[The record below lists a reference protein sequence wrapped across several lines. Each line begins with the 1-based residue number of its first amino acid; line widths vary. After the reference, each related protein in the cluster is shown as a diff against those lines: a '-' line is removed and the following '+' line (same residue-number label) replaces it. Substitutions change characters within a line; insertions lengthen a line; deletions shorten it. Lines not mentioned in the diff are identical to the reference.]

1 MYIGV
6 DIGGTNVT
14 AGLVSIDGEILFQN
28 SCPTLPSRGWDMVIQ
43 DIINLIRE
51 IINQASNN
59 KNVLGIGIG
68 VPGVADPNTG
78 NVVHCVNLGWENVP
92 LGKTLEKEF
101 NKPVYIDNDAS
112 VAALAEFE
120 NGALK
125 GTQNS
130 ILITLGTGIGG
141 GFIINGRLYSG
152 TSNIGSEIGHTVIGE
167 NFYDCNCGKNGCFET
182 FSSAT
187 ALIRYTKKL
196 MEEARENTVIGN
208 YIDNDLDKLNAKVI
222 FDCAKAG
229 DKLALSSVNRL
240 VDYLII
246 GITNLINL
254 LDPEIIAIG
263 GGISKAGDYLLELI
277 SHRIHEKILF
287 KDMPYSKIA
296 IAKHGNDAGII
307 GSAMLCKHS

>member
-14 AGLVSIDGEILFQN
+14 AGLVSNDGNILLQKR
-28 SCPTLPSRGWDMVIQ
+28 CPTLPSRGLDTVIK
-43 DIINLIRE
+43 DIVNLIKDV
-51 IINQASNN
+51 INQAPNCEE
-59 KNVLGIGIG
+59 VLGIGIG
-68 VPGVADPNTG
+68 VPGVADKLTG
-78 NVVHCVNLGWENVP
+78 NVISCVNLGWKNVP

-101 NKPVYIDNDAS
+101 NKPIYIDNDAS

-130 ILITLGTGIGG
+130 ILITLGTGVGG
-141 GFIINGRLYSG
+141 GFIINGKLYGG
-152 TSNIGSEIGHTVIGE
+152 TNNVGSEIGHMVIGE
-167 NFYDCNCGKNGCFET
+167 NFYNCNCGKNGCFET

-187 ALIRYTKKL
+187 ALIKYTRKL
-196 MEEARENTVIGN
+196 MEETNENTTIGDF
-208 YIDNDLDKLNAKVI
+208 IGDDLDKLDAKII

-240 VDYLII
+240 IDYLVI

-254 LDPEIIAIG
+254 LDPEVIALG

-277 SHRIHEKILF
+277 ENKISDKILF
-287 KDMPYSKIA
+287 KDLDYSKIVLA
-296 IAKHGNDAGII
+296 EHGNDAGII
-307 GSAMLCKHS
+307 GSAMLCKHN

>member
-14 AGLVSIDGEILFQN
+14 AGLVSIDGNILFQK
-28 SCPTLPSRGWDMVIQ
+28 SCPTLPSRGWDTVIQ
-43 DIINLIRE
+43 DIINLIRDVIE
-51 IINQASNN
+51 ESPEDEE
-59 KNVLGIGIG
+59 VLGIGIG
-68 VPGVADPNTG
+68 VPGMADKKTG
-78 NVVHCVNLGWENVP
+78 NVVNCVNLGWSDVP

-101 NKPVYIDNDAS
+101 NRPTYIDNDAS

-120 NGALK
+120 NGALR

-141 GFIINGRLYSG
+141 GFIINGKLYSG
-152 TSNIGSEIGHTVIGE
+152 TNNIGSEIGHVLVGK
-167 NFYDCNCGKNGCFET
+167 NFYNCNCGKNGCFET
-182 FSSAT
+182 FASAT
-187 ALIRYTKKL
+187 ALIRYTRKL
-196 MEEARENTVIGN
+196 IEETNEYTDIRKYIG
-208 YIDNDLDKLNAKVI
+208 DELDKLDAKTI

-240 VDYLII
+240 VDYLVI

-254 LDPEIIAIG
+254 LDPEVIALG
-263 GGISKAGDYLLELI
+263 GGLSKAGDYLLELI
-277 SHRIHEKILF
+277 NDRIYEKILF
-287 KDMPYSKIA
+287 KDMPYSKIV
-296 IAKHGNDAGII
+296 IAEHGNDAGII

>member
-14 AGLVSIDGEILFQN
+14 AGLVSSEGKILFQK
-28 SCPTLPSRGWDMVIQ
+28 SCPTLPLRGWDTVIQ
-43 DIINLIRE
+43 DIIKLVRDIF
-51 IINQASNN
+51 NQSQEPE
-59 KNVLGIGIG
+59 KILGIGIG
-68 VPGVADPNTG
+68 VPGVADNKTG
-78 NVVHCVNLGWENVP
+78 NVINCVNLGWENMP
-92 LGKTLEKEF
+92 LGKTLAEEF

-141 GFIINGRLYSG
+141 GFIINGKLYGG
-152 TSNIGSEIGHTVIGE
+152 TNNIGSEIGHMIIGE
-167 NFYDCNCGKNGCFET
+167 NFYNCNCGKNGCFET

-187 ALIRYTKKL
+187 ALIKYTRKL
-196 MEEARENTVIGN
+196 MEEAEEDTVIRN
-208 YIDNDLDKLNAKVI
+208 YIGHDLDKLDAKII

-229 DKLALSSVNRL
+229 DRLALSSVNRL
-240 VDYLII
+240 VDYLLI

-254 LDPEIIAIG
+254 LDPEVIALG
-263 GGISKAGDYLLELI
+263 GGVSKAGDYLLELI
-277 SHRIHEKILF
+277 NNRIHEKILF
-287 KDMPYSKIA
+287 KDMSYSKIV

>member
-14 AGLVSIDGEILFQN
+14 AGLVSIDGNILFQKT
-28 SCPTLPSRGWDMVIQ
+28 CPTLPSRGWETVIQ
-43 DIINLIRE
+43 DIISLIRE
-51 IINQASNN
+51 VIDQAPNN
-59 KNVLGIGIG
+59 KDVLGIGIG
-68 VPGVADPNTG
+68 VPGVADRKTG
-78 NVVHCVNLGWENVP
+78 NVVECVNLGWKNVP

-130 ILITLGTGIGG
+130 ILITLGTGVGG
-141 GFIINGRLYSG
+141 GFIINGKLLGG
-152 TSNIGSEIGHTVIGE
+152 TNNIGSEIGHMVIGE
-167 NFYDCNCGKNGCFET
+167 NFYNCNCGKNGCFET

-187 ALIRYTKKL
+187 ALIKYTRKL
-196 MEEARENTVIGN
+196 MEDTKENTTIRDYIG
-208 YIDNDLDKLNAKVI
+208 DNLDKLDAKII

-229 DKLALSSVNRL
+229 DKLALSSVNRFA
-240 VDYLII
+240 DYLVI
-246 GITNLINL
+246 GITNLINI
-254 LDPEIIAIG
+254 LDPEIISLG
-263 GGISKAGDYLLELI
+263 GGVSKAGDYLLELI
-277 SHRIHEKILF
+277 NNRIYEKILF
-287 KDMPYSKIA
+287 KDMAYSKIV
-296 IAKHGNDAGII
+296 IAEHGNDAGII